1 MVFSH
6 WREHWWSSF
15 LLSRFS
21 CVRLCRPVDHG
32 PRGSSVHGILQERIL
47 EWVAM
52 PSSRGS
58 SPSRGQI
65 LVSGISCIGRR
76 ILYRWH
82 HLVFFQSYTT
92 LDFLAHKNRGYS
104 GVTVK
109 SSSLFALTTSPW
121 YIAGP
126 SSLYSVCFRVTVEY
140 LGLKF
145 SLHFYAVHTACP
157 ITVLITQRHSLL
169 VEHLIPWPFHI

>member
-1 MVFSH
+1 MACKAPLSMGFS
-6 WREHWWSSF
+6 RKEHWSGLPCPPPGDLPHPGIKS
-15 LLSRFS
+15 LS
-21 CVRLCRPVDHG
+21 P
-32 PRGSSVHGILQERIL
+32 
-47 EWVAM
+47 A
-52 PSSRGS
+52 
-58 SPSRGQI
+58 SPALAGGFFTGFFTR
-65 LVSGISCIGRR
+65 
-76 ILYRWH
+76 H

-92 LDFLAHKNRGYS
+92 LNFMAYKNRGYS

-145 SLHFYAVHTACP
+145 SLHFYAVHRACP